1 MGIAFYFCYQLWRHN
16 GEYFSISSILSLRL
30 TGFKVDTARASY
42 FSASS
47 EQFIQHIIQ
56 HGQVQ
61 CRAVVTKADIWVLGS
76 TYGLVSLT
84 PTCALHVPTRRATLL
99 ELYSGASRL
108 IFTRRASLTIATT
121 VLLPCHRKIYTFS
134 RR

>member
-16 GEYFSISSILSLRL
+16 GEYFSISPILSLRL
-30 TGFKVDTARASY
+30 TGFKADTAQASY

-56 HGQVQ
+56 HGQVL
-61 CRAVVTKADIWVLGS
+61 CCAVVTKADIWVLGS

-84 PTCALHVPTRRATLL
+84 PTCALHVPTRRFTLL

-108 IFTRRASLTIATT
+108 IFTRRASLTIATI
-121 VLLPCHRKIYTFS
+121 VLLPCHRKIYTIS